1 MLPSSA
7 ITVRSAHRVSPR
19 NLMRQQFV
27 QMNENEMDVERL
39 TSNRHE
45 DQRIEIGSQRGGAL
59 HSAGNRIKSSAFA
72 KGNKMRME
80 DG

>member
-1 MLPSSA
+1 
-7 ITVRSAHRVSPR
+7 
-19 NLMRQQFV
+19 MRQQFV

-59 HSAGNRIKSSAFA
+59 QSGCRRRPRALSHSDEETRCESEK
-72 KGNKMRME
+72 
-80 DG
+80 